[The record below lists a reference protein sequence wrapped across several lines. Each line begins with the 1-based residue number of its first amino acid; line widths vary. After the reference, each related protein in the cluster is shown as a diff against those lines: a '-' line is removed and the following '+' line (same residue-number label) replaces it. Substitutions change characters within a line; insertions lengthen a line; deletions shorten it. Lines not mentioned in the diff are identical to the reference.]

1 MSDFVEIVEV
11 GPRDGLQN
19 EDANISVEDKIE
31 LIDKLSTCGFNRIEV
46 GSFVSP
52 KWVPQMADSDLVIK
66 GLNLNKSISYS
77 ALTPNLKGL
86 EDAIEAKVN
95 EVAIFASASESFSKA
110 NINCS
115 IKESIDRIYPIM
127 ILAQENQLPVRG
139 YVSCVTDCP
148 FEGSVK
154 PENVE
159 VVANRLLDLGCYEV
173 SLGETLGR
181 AGQQKIINLLE
192 HILQKIPAEKLA
204 GHFHDTQDVAIDNIK
219 VALEYGLRTFDSSVG
234 GLGGC
239 PYAPGAS
246 GNVATEKLVSFLK
259 KYGYQTKVNE
269 ERINFVASLVK
280 NLLKNKQII

>member
-115 IKESIDRIYPIM
+115 IK
-127 ILAQENQLPVRG
+127 
-139 YVSCVTDCP
+139 
-148 FEGSVK
+148 
-154 PENVE
+154 
-159 VVANRLLDLGCYEV
+159 
-173 SLGETLGR
+173 
-181 AGQQKIINLLE
+181 
-192 HILQKIPAEKLA
+192 
-204 GHFHDTQDVAIDNIK
+204 
-219 VALEYGLRTFDSSVG
+219 
-234 GLGGC
+234 
-239 PYAPGAS
+239 
-246 GNVATEKLVSFLK
+246 
-259 KYGYQTKVNE
+259 
-269 ERINFVASLVK
+269 
-280 NLLKNKQII
+280 

>member
-1 MSDFVEIVEV
+1 M
-11 GPRDGLQN
+11 
-19 EDANISVEDKIE
+19 
-31 LIDKLSTCGFNRIEV
+31 
-46 GSFVSP
+46 
-52 KWVPQMADSDLVIK
+52 
-66 GLNLNKSISYS
+66 
-77 ALTPNLKGL
+77 

-269 ERINFVASLVK
+269 ERINFVASFVK